1 MTARAAHTPVAVLGA
16 GSWGTALAIQFARGG
31 RAVRLWSRDAAQ
43 LAAMAHSR
51 RNAHYLPE
59 SPFPASLAVEAD
71 LAAAVAGSRDVL
83 VVVPSPAF
91 RAVLGALA
99 PHLTP
104 AMHVAWATKG
114 FELASGLLPHQVAR
128 EVLGPGR

>member
-51 RNAHYLPE
+51 RNARYLPE
-59 SPFPASLAVEAD
+59 SPFPWPRLDNRGRVPCVDVAAS
-71 LAAAVAGSRDVL
+71 
-83 VVVPSPAF
+83 
-91 RAVLGALA
+91 
-99 PHLTP
+99 
-104 AMHVAWATKG
+104 K
-114 FELASGLLPHQVAR
+114 LPDF
-128 EVLGPGR
+128 